1 MNLNGGG
8 RFPCLPTSASL
19 DLSPRSDDALDED
32 EEEDDDEV
40 VEEEEDEDEVNAFG
54 LISRINDERRQKWR

>member
-19 DLSPRSDDALDED
+19 DLTPRSDDALDEK
-32 EEEDDDEV
+32 EDDDEV
-40 VEEEEDEDEVNAFG
+40 VEEEEDEVNAFG